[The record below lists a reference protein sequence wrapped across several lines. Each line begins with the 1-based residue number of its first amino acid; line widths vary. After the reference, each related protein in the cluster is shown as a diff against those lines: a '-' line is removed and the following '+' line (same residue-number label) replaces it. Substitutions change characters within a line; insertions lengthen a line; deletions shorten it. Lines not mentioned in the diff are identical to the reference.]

1 MKKLFRPLVLGGI
14 LLLAVGLAPVMDTTP
29 ARAATG
35 TDANLKQMLEDLLR
49 DHPESVLDVLR
60 SHSED
65 VLDIAQAGANARRKA
80 ALEAQR
86 HTENFAEYFT
96 NKFRIFL
103 CRYKCFGLL
112 AFGNQTC
119 QIDIVRTG
127 HKSIFR
133 LMICICRQGILFKQ

>member
-29 ARAATG
+29 ARAATV

-49 DHPESVLDVLR
+49 EHPEIVLDVLR

-80 ALEAQR
+80 ALEAQW
-86 HTENFAEYFT
+86 
-96 NKFRIFL
+96 
-103 CRYKCFGLL
+103 
-112 AFGNQTC
+112 
-119 QIDIVRTG
+119 
-127 HKSIFR
+127 HKEVTSSPCAAAR
-133 LMICICRQGILFKQ
+133 R